1 MCECGYEAVS
11 GSINYGE
18 FLDYLEYRL
27 ASHEELC
34 YIGLLS
40 VLNQLFVSCWVLWL
54 VGWLVS

>member
-1 MCECGYEAVS
+1 MCECGYEAAS

-18 FLDYLEYRL
+18 FLVYLEYRL

-34 YIGLLS
+34 YMGLLS
-40 VLNQLFVSCWVLWL
+40 VDNRLFVTCWVLWL